1 MKIPF
6 DYTGDMSKEDWLEHR
21 RKGIGGSDVAAVLGL
36 SPWVSPYQVWADK
49 TGRVP
54 IDLNSNEFE
63 HWGTIM
69 EPILANEFEEQSHK
83 KVFRQNKTFY
93 DPKHPFLRADIDRD
107 VTGEEGF
114 LEIKTAMEYKSDA
127 WADDQIPAP
136 YRLQVQHYMYVLN
149 RPYCYFAYLIG
160 GHRFGI
166 KRYERDDE
174 LINQVEPQ
182 LIEWWDKHIIQDE
195 APDPDGSKSTTE
207 ILKLIYPKSE
217 QIQVELPSGWNAKLQ
232 RRQELKDNIKIIDEN
247 TKRTENELR
256 VAMGVGDTADTKNYH
271 ITYRSNK
278 NGNRMLRITE
288 RKNYD
293 GKQ

>member
-54 IDLNSNEFE
+54 IDLKSNEFE

-69 EPILANEFEEQSHK
+69 EPILANEFEAQTRK

-93 DPKHPFLRADIDRD
+93 DPKYPFLRADIDRD
-107 VTGEEGF
+107 VAGEDGF

-127 WADDQIPAP
+127 WSDEQIPGP

-149 RPYCYFAYLIG
+149 RTYCYFAYLIG

-174 LINQVEPQ
+174 LINQIEPQ
-182 LIEWWDKHIIQDE
+182 LIEWWDEHIIHDE
-195 APDPDGSKSTTE
+195 APDPDGSQSTTD
-207 ILKLIYPKSE
+207 ILKLIYPRSE
-217 QIQVELPSGWNAKLQ
+217 SIQVELPSIWNQKLHQ
-232 RRQELKDNIKIIDEN
+232 HQDLKNNIKILAADN
-247 TKRTENELR
+247 KRIENELR
-256 VAMGVGDTADTKNYH
+256 VAMKYGDTADTENHH

-278 NGNRMLRITE
+278 NGNRMLRISE
-288 RKNYD
+288 RKNNN
-293 GKQ
+293 GQ

>member
-1 MKIPF
+1 MKISF
-6 DYTGDMSKEDWLEHR
+6 DYTGGMGKKEWLLHR
-21 RKGIGGSDVAAVLGL
+21 RKGIGGSDVAAILGL

-54 IDLNSNEFE
+54 IDLKSNEFE

-69 EPILANEFEEQSHK
+69 EPILANEFEAQTRK

-93 DPKHPFLRADIDRD
+93 DPKYPFLRADIDRD
-107 VTGEEGF
+107 VAGEDGF

-127 WADDQIPAP
+127 WSDEQIPGP

-166 KRYERDDE
+166 KRYERDEE
-174 LINQVEPQ
+174 LINQIEPQ
-182 LIEWWDKHIIQDE
+182 LIDWWDEHIIHDE
-195 APDPDGSKSTTE
+195 APDPDGSQSTTD
-207 ILKLIYPKSE
+207 ILKLIYPRSE
-217 QIQVELPSGWNAKLQ
+217 SIQVELPSIWNQKLHQ
-232 RRQELKDNIKIIDEN
+232 HQDLKNNIKILAAN
-247 TKRTENELR
+247 NKRIENELR
-256 VAMGVGDTADTKNYH
+256 VAMKNGDTADTENYH

-278 NGNRMLRITE
+278 NGNRMLRISE
-288 RKNYD
+288 RKNNN
-293 GKQ
+293 GQ

>member
-6 DYTGDMSKEDWLEHR
+6 DYTGGMEKKEWLLHR
-21 RKGIGGSDVAAVLGL
+21 RKGIGGSDVAAILGL

-54 IDLNSNEFE
+54 IDLKSNEFE

-69 EPILANEFEEQSHK
+69 EPILANEFEAQTRK

-93 DPKHPFLRADIDRD
+93 DPKYPFLRADIDRD
-107 VTGEEGF
+107 VAGEDGF

-127 WADDQIPAP
+127 WSDEQIPGP

-174 LINQVEPQ
+174 LINQIEPQ
-182 LIEWWDKHIIQDE
+182 LIDWWDEHIIHDE
-195 APDPDGSKSTTE
+195 APDPDGSQSTTD
-207 ILKLIYPKSE
+207 ILKLIYPRSE
-217 QIQVELPSGWNAKLQ
+217 SIQIELPSIWNQKLHQ
-232 RRQELKDNIKIIDEN
+232 HQDLKNNIKILAADN
-247 TKRTENELR
+247 KRIENELR
-256 VAMGVGDTADTKNYH
+256 VAMKNGDTADTENYH

>member
-6 DYTGDMSKEDWLEHR
+6 DYTGGMGKKEWLLHR
-21 RKGIGGSDVAAVLGL
+21 RKGIGGSDVAAILGL

-54 IDLNSNEFE
+54 IDLKSNEFE

-69 EPILANEFEEQSHK
+69 EPILANEFEAQTRK

-93 DPKHPFLRADIDRD
+93 DPKYPFLRADIDRD
-107 VTGEEGF
+107 VAGEDGF

-127 WADDQIPAP
+127 WSDEQIPGP

-149 RPYCYFAYLIG
+149 RTYCYFAYLIG

-174 LINQVEPQ
+174 LINQIEPQ
-182 LIEWWDKHIIQDE
+182 LIEWWDEHIIHDE
-195 APDPDGSKSTTE
+195 APDPDGSQSTTD
-207 ILKLIYPKSE
+207 ILKLIYPRSE
-217 QIQVELPSGWNAKLQ
+217 SIQVELPSIWNQKLHQ
-232 RRQELKDNIKIIDEN
+232 HQDLKNNIKILAADN
-247 TKRTENELR
+247 KRIENELR
-256 VAMGVGDTADTKNYH
+256 VAMKNGDTADTENYH

-278 NGNRMLRITE
+278 NGNRMLRISE
-288 RKNYD
+288 RKNNN
-293 GKQ
+293 GQ